1 MTDEAVRIE
10 FSDRT
15 MIETDGDYM
24 SVDMLVS
31 PGVMSPWMV
40 RTVASVSVAD
50 VYCEFVLNFRNDK
63 RVVIAEYRGPYDNNV
78 NPCLHA
84 LREWCELHGWERPE
98 PSTVLLESLRVYDY
112 WQLQYESGLIS
123 CEQMRKRE
131 MDLIERMSRAKNST
145 LEEE

>member
-1 MTDEAVRIE
+1 MTDKAVRIE

-50 VYCEFVLNFRNDK
+50 VYCEFVLKICIYFTHHSHLLLYLQFTMLLRFFLNNQIALSVCTALLCSTTLLTE
-63 RVVIAEYRGPYDNNV
+63 RVVLKTFA
-78 NPCLHA
+78 A
-84 LREWCELHGWERPE
+84 
-98 PSTVLLESLRVYDY
+98 
-112 WQLQYESGLIS
+112 
-123 CEQMRKRE
+123 
-131 MDLIERMSRAKNST
+131 
-145 LEEE
+145 